1 MKSSSDSMLPVVV
14 AGVARSDTLLF
25 SETETLS
32 PPVAAEAGSL
42 LLSSCLSVL
51 RTLLLLLLLLLLLEL
66 CCPALDV
73 SVARVAALPP
83 FSIAASTAF
92 LFLV

>member
-51 RTLLLLLLLLLLLEL
+51 RTLLLLLLLLLLEL

>member
-51 RTLLLLLLLLLLLEL
+51 RTLLLLLLLGV